1 MPFKGRDE
9 GYCGYN
15 ADADIMLMQV
25 SEKAKSKGIKIK
37 VKDAFKEKAMKVG
50 YDPLYGA
57 RPLRRAITRLLED
70 CLA

>member
-1 MPFKGRDE
+1 MKDIV
-9 GYCGYN
+9 
-15 ADADIMLMQV
+15 DIMLMQV

-50 YDPLYGA
+50 NDPLYGA